1 MGTEDKSERTIPATP
16 RKRRK
21 SREDGNLPRSR
32 EFPNIMTLTVA
43 VFVIFVFG
51 GLGTAALGR
60 LVARLLA
67 QSATTHLTQ
76 ETVNNLFWEIAGKL
90 GLIVGPLF
98 VALLVAS
105 FLASTLAQGGW
116 NVSFKPFEFKP
127 NKFNPV
133 QGLKRMI
140 MSPTAA
146 ANFLRTIL
154 IVLIVCWIT
163 WDTVMSQL
171 PRVPGLMMVPLPQ
184 AIKYTADFIFVALVK
199 ILILFIVVALMD
211 LAWTHYRFE
220 EDLKMSR
227 REMRDEVKMTEGD
240 PMIKRRIR
248 TLQYQAVRRR
258 MMAEVPRADVVIT
271 NPTHFA
277 VALVYDPKK
286 KAAPEVVAKGRGFL
300 AERIREIAVEHDVPL
315 VENPALAQ
323 ALYRSCEVGDIIPP
337 DLYKAVA
344 EVLAYVYKL
353 RNRVPA

>member
-1 MGTEDKSERTIPATP
+1 
-16 RKRRK
+16 
-21 SREDGNLPRSR
+21 
-32 EFPNIMTLTVA
+32 
-43 VFVIFVFG
+43 
-51 GLGTAALGR
+51 
-60 LVARLLA
+60 
-67 QSATTHLTQ
+67 
-76 ETVNNLFWEIAGKL
+76 
-90 GLIVGPLF
+90 
-98 VALLVAS
+98 
-105 FLASTLAQGGW
+105 
-116 NVSFKPFEFKP
+116 
-127 NKFNPV
+127 V